1 MGTFDELWDSVCGK
15 SLGMKG
21 MVYKPICLVNTD
33 GYYDGFLVQMER
45 SHKEGKKRDVNIA
58 YCVVNVKLY

>member
-45 SHKEGKKRDVNIA
+45 SHKEGKFT
-58 YCVVNVKLY
+58 Y

>member
-45 SHKEGKKRDVNIA
+45 SHKEGTKRDVN
-58 YCVVNVKLY
+58 VM